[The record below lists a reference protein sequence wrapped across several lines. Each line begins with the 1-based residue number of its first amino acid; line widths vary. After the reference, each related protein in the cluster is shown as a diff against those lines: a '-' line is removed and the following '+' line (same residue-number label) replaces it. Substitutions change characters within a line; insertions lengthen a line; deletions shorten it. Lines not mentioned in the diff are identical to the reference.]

1 MPDKN
6 VDDVIAIKGAGVAHE
21 LLRSEI
27 LLHPCKTKL
36 LRGHVDP
43 VAGERTCRCANVIL
57 GVIANSDGEKLH
69 QLARPILVR
78 MRFAVLLKIEINHHR
93 RVARNRFDQ
102 CGKIPKRV
110 STERVVLQPH
120 PVTVFDFLNACS
132 EMTVPEKSHLLQ
144 KRRRAIHHSLEPPAA
159 EIENLISLHHAEL
172 PCRFAKIFAALLCGF
187 ERHPRCA
194 NVTRLR
200 PGGRR
205 NISRIGA
212 HIDKFSHHGDETLLS
227 RALDFSWRG
236 TKPRPVQKMGRS
248 LIVP

>member
-1 MPDKN
+1 HLEIVRANAAGDSVDNFLRGFIFDKKSPQFSTDEPRACWLPDKN

-43 VAGERTCRCANVIL
+43 VA
-57 GVIANSDGEKLH
+57 
-69 QLARPILVR
+69 
-78 MRFAVLLKIEINHHR
+78 
-93 RVARNRFDQ
+93 
-102 CGKIPKRV
+102 
-110 STERVVLQPH
+110 
-120 PVTVFDFLNACS
+120 VFDFLNACS

-187 ERHPRCA
+187 ERRPRCA

-212 HIDKFSHHGDETLLS
+212 HIDKFSHHG
-227 RALDFSWRG
+227 
-236 TKPRPVQKMGRS
+236 
-248 LIVP
+248 